1 MNILRTAVLA
11 FGLFFSLNAF
21 SQTES
26 EADKQAV
33 KRFMFFYNSN
43 QPDSLYTRFSA
54 QMKAALPLEQF
65 KSSTIQLHN
74 QLGNLL
80 STEFVKNENR
90 ISSYKANF
98 EKATF
103 LLNVAVNDKNEYQGL
118 LLKPYEAEINQQ
130 KTPTSIIDASL
141 LTEMPYVL
149 KTLSGSIAGSL
160 VKPKNATGKVPLVLI
175 IAGSGPTDRN
185 GNNDKMNIHANTYAM
200 LANELGKKG
209 IATLRYDKRL
219 VGQSVSTTKE
229 AELRID
235 DMIEDAL
242 GVANDLVEKG
252 EFSKVILLGHS
263 EGSLIGM
270 IAARDASVNGFISV
284 AGAGE
289 PAEKVV
295 TEQLKSQP
303 KYIADGFKRIVD
315 SLRKGKLTPNVDP
328 ALYAL
333 ARPSVQTY
341 IMSWFRFDPA
351 KEIKKLKIP
360 VLIVH
365 GTTDIQIATLQAEKL
380 KKAKSEAQ
388 LLIIPGMNHILKEA
402 PADVKQNTATYS
414 NPTLPLKP
422 ELVIGIANF
431 VNGLK

>member
-1 MNILRTAVLA
+1 MSFLRAAILIFVSL
-11 FGLFFSLNAF
+11 LSLNAF
-21 SQTES
+21 SQTEP

-33 KRFMFFYNSN
+33 KRFMIFYNTG
-43 QPDSLYTRFSA
+43 QPDSIFTRFSPE
-54 QMKAALPLEQF
+54 MKAALPLEQF
-65 KSSTIQLHN
+65 KTSTVQLRT

-80 STEFVKNENR
+80 STEFISHENR
-90 ISSYKANF
+90 LSSYKATF
-98 EKATF
+98 EKAVF
-103 LLNVAVNDKNEYQGL
+103 LLNVSLNDKNQFQGL
-118 LLKPYEAEINQQ
+118 LLKPYQAPGAQQ
-130 KTPTSIIDASL
+130 ATASIIDASV
-141 LTEMPYVL
+141 LTETPYTL

-160 VKPKNATGKVPLVLI
+160 VKPKNVSGKVPVVLI
-175 IAGSGPTDRN
+175 IPGSGPTDRN
-185 GNNDKMNIHANTYAM
+185 GNSDKQNLHPNTYAM

-242 GVANDLVEKG
+242 GLANDLAEKG
-252 EFSKVILLGHS
+252 EFSKVFILGHS

-270 IAARDASVNGFISV
+270 IAAREAPLAGFISV

-295 TEQLKSQP
+295 TEQLKKQP
-303 KYIADGFKRIVD
+303 QYVADGFKRIID
-315 SLRKGKLTPNVDP
+315 SLRKGKLTQSVDP

-333 ARPSVQTY
+333 ARPSIQTY

-351 KEIKKLKIP
+351 KELKKLKLP
-360 VLIVH
+360 VLIVQ
-365 GTTDIQIATLQAEKL
+365 GTTDIQIATVQAEKL
-380 KKAKSEAQ
+380 KKAKSDAQ

-414 NPTLPLKP
+414 NPNLPLKP
-422 ELVIGIANF
+422 EF
-431 VNGLK
+431 VKGVVDFVTKL